1 MESKERRGRPT
12 QAHTDPEQQPTKF
25 TREFKDHAGN
35 RSVWTYDLV
44 KTSNGPISVEFFYVA
59 GYISQA
65 EVEDK
70 LPKTKRKYINPSNGK
85 LIAYSRAKELG
96 IVK

>member
-12 QAHTDPEQQPTKF
+12 QAHTDPEQQSVRF

-44 KTSNGPISVEFFYVA
+44 KSPNGPISVEIFYPP
-59 GYISQA
+59 GFISQ
-65 EVEDK
+65 VELEEK
-70 LPKTKRKYINPSNGK
+70 LPKTKRRYINPKTGK
-85 LIAYSRAKELG
+85 EVAYSRAVQLG
-96 IVK
+96 LIK